1 MFNVLRTAAIAG
13 LIGAAGLAPAPVRA
27 DGIYVEFHHD
37 HIRYGIFD
45 RDRGRFHTP
54 YGYDDDYV
62 RIRRC
67 TPERALYKA
76 YAMGVHHARIDYVS
90 ERKIGV
96 VGRLH
101 GDRVYLTFARVPSC
115 QFLG

>member
-1 MFNVLRTAAIAG
+1 MLTMLRTAAIAG
-13 LIGAAGLAPAPVRA
+13 LIGATGLASAPVRA
-27 DGIYVEFHHD
+27 DGIHVDLQHD

-45 RDRGRFHTP
+45 RDRDRFHTP
-54 YGYDDDYV
+54 YGYEDGYV
-62 RIRRC
+62 RIRHC

-96 VGRLH
+96 VGRSQ
-101 GDRVYLTFARVPSC
+101 GDRVYLTFARAPSC
-115 QFLG
+115 PFLG